1 MIAVL
6 VALPLLFAFLT
17 ALTIPL
23 RTEKYAR
30 YFFLA
35 GALFPWLVYLL
46 VGERSE
52 VVGGWPRMGG
62 IEVALD
68 TYNSLLVLGELI
80 LFSAVALYSIDYF
93 KKT

>member
-23 RTEKYAR
+23 RMEKYAR

-46 VGERSE
+46 IGEGSE
-52 VVGGWPRMGG
+52 VVGGWPKIGG
-62 IEVALD
+62 
-68 TYNSLLVLGELI
+68 G
-80 LFSAVALYSIDYF
+80 
-93 KKT
+93 